1 MEEKSNKNSNE
12 ISNILFKSK
21 AKTFFIEIID
31 FIFYGGTILFE
42 KPYFCRSDKN
52 DYTKIKNSL
61 KNAFSSSKLKV
72 SNIYKTK
79 INKERE

>member
-1 MEEKSNKNSNE
+1 MEEKSNKISNE
-12 ISNILFKSK
+12 ISNILFNSK

-61 KNAFSSSKLKV
+61 KNAFSSSKTKV